1 MFFKNNCILVYFFA
15 DSDGVLEIKKFSV
28 DMPFLWGGVS
38 FLHMPFYIHTHDRL
52 DKLHSALV
60 EAQLKT

>member
-28 DMPFLWGGVS
+28 DMPFLWGGC
-38 FLHMPFYIHTHDRL
+38 LFYICHFTYTRMTD
-52 DKLHSALV
+52 
-60 EAQLKT
+60 